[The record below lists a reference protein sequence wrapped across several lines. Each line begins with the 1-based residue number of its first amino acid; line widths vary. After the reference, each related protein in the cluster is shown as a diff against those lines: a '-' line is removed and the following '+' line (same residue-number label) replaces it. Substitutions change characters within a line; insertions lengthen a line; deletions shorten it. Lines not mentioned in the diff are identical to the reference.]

1 VSRATIHGRNVS
13 VNFFGFFVRFLS
25 MIFLLSFNF
34 YPSEF
39 IIYAFLKID
48 KRCRSQEL
56 FHKARLIGIT
66 RGRFAIRLD
75 PFGMLDPEVVVNLLP
90 EFGD

>member
-1 VSRATIHGRNVS
+1 MFSGLSVS
-13 VNFFGFFVRFLS
+13 F
-25 MIFLLSFNF
+25 
-34 YPSEF
+34 
-39 IIYAFLKID
+39 AFLKID

-56 FHKARLIGIT
+56 FHEARLIGIT
-66 RGRFAIRLD
+66 HGGFAICLD